1 MAASNRDVSPVL
13 DLQGVTFMRESRA
26 ILAEVDLRVAA
37 GEHWALLGPNGAGKS
52 TLLDLCGAVTFP
64 SRGSVRIL
72 GHRIGEVDL
81 RELRRDVGL
90 VKPRH
95 PLRNDLAARTVVLT
109 GATGTTEIVPHWQP
123 SADDF
128 DRAEQLMKSMG
139 VDPAEPLRWSTM
151 SQGERGRT
159 LIARALMQDPQV
171 LLLDEPSTGLD
182 LPSREQMLDAV
193 DDLRRA
199 RPGLTTV
206 LVTHHFEELPASTT
220 HAMLLRGGRATAAG
234 PVDEVLTSD
243 AVSAAFEHP
252 IRVERRAGRWSAM
265 TA

>member
-1 MAASNRDVSPVL
+1 MSVSVL
-13 DLQGVTFMRESRA
+13 DLQAVTFIRDARMV
-26 ILAEVDLRVAA
+26 LAEVDLRVAQ

-64 SRGSVRIL
+64 SRGNVRIL
-72 GHRIGEVDL
+72 GHRIGEVDV
-81 RELRRDVGL
+81 RELRRDVAM
-90 VKPRH
+90 VNPRH
-95 PLRNDLAARTVVLT
+95 RLRHDLSARTVVLT
-109 GATGTTEIVPHWQP
+109 GATGTIEIVPHWQP
-123 SADDF
+123 SADDLG
-128 DRAEQLMKSMG
+128 RAEQLMKSMG
-139 VDPAEPLRWSTM
+139 LDPAEPLRWSTM

-159 LIARALMQDPQV
+159 LIARALMHDPQV

-199 RPGLTTV
+199 RPELTTV

-220 HAMLLRGGRATAAG
+220 HAMLLRGGRVTAAG
-234 PVDEVLTSD
+234 PVDEVVTSD

-252 IRVERRAGRWSAM
+252 IRIERRSGRWSAV